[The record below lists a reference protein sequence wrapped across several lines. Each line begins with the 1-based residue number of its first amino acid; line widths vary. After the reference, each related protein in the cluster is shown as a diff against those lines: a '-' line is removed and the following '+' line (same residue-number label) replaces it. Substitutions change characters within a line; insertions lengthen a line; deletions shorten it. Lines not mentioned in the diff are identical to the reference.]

1 MVSPVAALFAPVA
14 PEEPDAPAV
23 ERERD
28 ERVEGRAAEDVPK
41 RLVAEEG
48 LLSGRG
54 VDDKGREEL
63 RLPAVL
69 EPIPALAP
77 PIPVVPVAPVIPG
90 RLAPVAPAEPAVP
103 ANPGVPGEPVVP
115 AEPAERCS
123 VSILFLNLRRIMDLR
138 RAMALTV
145 SISSAAKPSISGNEV
160 ELTLVT

>member
-69 EPIPALAP
+69 EPMPALAP
-77 PIPVVPVAPVIPG
+77 PIPVDPVAPVIPG

-103 ANPGVPGEPVVP
+103 AEPTVP